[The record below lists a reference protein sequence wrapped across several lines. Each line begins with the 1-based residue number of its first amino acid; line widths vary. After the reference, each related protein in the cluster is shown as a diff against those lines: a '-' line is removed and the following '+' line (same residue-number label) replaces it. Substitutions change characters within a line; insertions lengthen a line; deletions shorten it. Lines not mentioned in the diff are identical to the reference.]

1 MYAATA
7 TVELHRA
14 DPALLERERCARM
27 NEFLTAVSAGW
38 SQVMRFLDTCE
49 LDREAREILREL
61 QQADLER

>member
-14 DPALLERERCARM
+14 GLALLERERCARM
-27 NEFLTAVSAGW
+27 GEFLTAVSAGW
-38 SQVMRFLDTCE
+38 SQVMSFLETCE

-61 QQADLER
+61 RRADFER